1 MSSTSPNALPAVD
14 FFDTTVRITT
24 PVRSLSV
31 VFDHPVRE
39 VLVTAESIIA
49 RVEPPAG
56 TVLNENIYGLSLEGD
71 RLWTIG
77 QLPHVYDDSPYTG
90 LSRRI
95 DGSVWASNWD
105 GACCRLGTKSGAI
118 LEVVAGK

>member
-1 MSSTSPNALPAVD
+1 MTSTLPNVD
-14 FFDTTVRITT
+14 FFDSSVRITT

-39 VLVTAESIIA
+39 VLVTSESIIA

-56 TVLNENIYGLSLEGD
+56 TVLNENIYGLSLDGE

-77 QLPHVYDDSPYTG
+77 QLPHVYEDSPYTG
-90 LSRRI
+90 LVRRA

-105 GACCRLGTKSGAI
+105 GASCRIGPKSGAI